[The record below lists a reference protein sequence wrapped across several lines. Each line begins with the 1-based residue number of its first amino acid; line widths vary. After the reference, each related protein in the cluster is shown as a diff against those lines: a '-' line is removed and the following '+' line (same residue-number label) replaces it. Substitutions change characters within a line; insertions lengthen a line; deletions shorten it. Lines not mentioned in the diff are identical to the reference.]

1 MARRGKRAKRAK
13 RTNPLGPRA
22 SRVKKTSASR
32 RAELPSWYYRVLGL
46 RWDQSPFDYK
56 DSEDFDEDL
65 SELEEGS
72 KQKNDAES
80 DCESERSYA
89 GSDADLYYEL
99 KEEREERKRE
109 KLQERK
115 GRKRQKRKGRKHKA
129 QQLAFERSKEEEVRA
144 EYDSLEGQTNL
155 LSWLAKPGATPQARK
170 EPTPIPFESL
180 AGQEFEL
187 FCSDHVKYWY
197 DGSYYGE
204 KSVYFWHPDASV
216 SDERKEGLKD
226 PNYETGMLFGEL
238 ELGNYVMCKFGP
250 FWPPSRASRK
260 PVKVESDDGKHDI
273 SFQFLGNGYL
283 KLRVSRNFVFMDSHL
298 GNSKPPPPP
307 SAPQEFEFVGIW
319 YNRPKEDA
327 ERHKE
332 DAERHKGDAER
343 QNALMEEK
351 RRRSPSPRESWFELN
366 HPMGAYYTGRGWY
379 S

>member
-22 SRVKKTSASR
+22 SRVKKTSAPR
-32 RAELPSWYYRVLGL
+32 RTELPSWYYRVLGL

-72 KQKNDAES
+72 KQKDDAES

-99 KEEREERKRE
+99 KQEREERKRE
-109 KLQERK
+109 KQK
-115 GRKRQKRKGRKHKA
+115 HRKREKPQEQKYKA
-129 QQLAFERSKEEEVRA
+129 RQLEFERSMEKEVRA
-144 EYDSLEGQTNL
+144 EYKSLEGQTNL
-155 LSWLAKPGATPQARK
+155 LSWLAKPGATPQVRK
-170 EPTPIPFESL
+170 EPTPIPLESL
-180 AGQEFEL
+180 AGQQFEL
-187 FCSDHVKYWY
+187 FCSDHVKYLHE
-197 DGSYYGE
+197 GSYYEG
-204 KSVYFWHPDASV
+204 KTVHFWQPDACV
-216 SDERKEGLKD
+216 CDKLEEGPKH
-226 PNYETGMLFGEL
+226 PNYETGMLFGAL
-238 ELGNYVMCKFGP
+238 CLDSYTDCTFGP

-260 PVKVESDDGKHDI
+260 PVKVESRDGEDGKHEI

-283 KLRVSRNFVFMDSHL
+283 KLRVSRNFVFMALDE
-298 GNSKPPPPP
+298 PPPP
-307 SAPQEFEFVGIW
+307 SAPLEFEFVGIW
-319 YNRPKEDA
+319 NDPHKEDA

-332 DAERHKGDAER
+332 DAER